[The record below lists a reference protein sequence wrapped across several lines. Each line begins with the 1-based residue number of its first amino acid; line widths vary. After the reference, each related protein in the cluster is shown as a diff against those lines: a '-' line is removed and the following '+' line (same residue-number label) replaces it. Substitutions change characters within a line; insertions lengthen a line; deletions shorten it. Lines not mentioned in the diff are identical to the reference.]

1 MTGQRVRRVRAHRGV
16 VNVLDRTLAGGAG
29 VELIATGSDDG
40 TVKVWEGGEEGTKQA
55 VASFEIG
62 CPVTAVCWSADGT
75 SVYIGALDN
84 EIHVRFRFLV
94 FPVLVSHVSF
104 VSVQVYDFRKQE
116 QVYTLLGHVDTPSS
130 LSLSPNG
137 SYLLSPSFSS
147 HTIIHDVRP
156 FSPSPSRIHRILRG
170 APAGFENTLLRGA
183 WSKDDGGKRVA
194 VGGADRMGCI
204 WDVDSGKVLYKV
216 RIFF

>member
-94 FPVLVSHVSF
+94 SPRPRFSCIFCFCSGVRFSETGAS
-104 VSVQVYDFRKQE
+104 
-116 QVYTLLGHVDTPSS
+116 VYTSGTRR
-130 LSLSPNG
+130 
-137 SYLLSPSFSS
+137 YSFFA
-147 HTIIHDVRP
+147 V
-156 FSPSPSRIHRILRG
+156 
-170 APAGFENTLLRGA
+170 TLP
-183 WSKDDGGKRVA
+183 
-194 VGGADRMGCI
+194 
-204 WDVDSGKVLYKV
+204 
-216 RIFF
+216 